1 MELDQFLSQP
11 PEAVRDDGFS
21 AAVKLGLYEK
31 HRRRFNLLLAAC
43 LLLLLPLLVL
53 AAPPLLTQIPQQL
66 TAWAWSPVILYL
78 GAAVAMLLL
87 ALQPRLLR
95 F

>member
-31 HRRRFNLLLAAC
+31 RHRRFHLLLATC
-43 LLLLLPLLVL
+43 ILLLLPMLVMLAPQIPLWLTAL
-53 AAPPLLTQIPQQL
+53 AA
-66 TAWAWSPVILYL
+66 SPVSLYL
-78 GAAVAMLLL
+78 GATVAMLLL